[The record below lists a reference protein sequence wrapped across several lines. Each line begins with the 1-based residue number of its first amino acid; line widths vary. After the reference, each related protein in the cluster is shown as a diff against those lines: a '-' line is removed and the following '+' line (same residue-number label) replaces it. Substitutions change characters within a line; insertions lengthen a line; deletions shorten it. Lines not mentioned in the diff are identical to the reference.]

1 MKRIFPAAGVV
12 VPTLCLLVL
21 PFSVAAQESG
31 THRTASPGIR
41 LTVNDC
47 GLAIGDVPR
56 VNGLRINLRD
66 RNLDRVTGLLVG
78 GLSGYNCVRGIQ
90 KGITIGLLNR
100 AGTLKGIQIG
110 LLNIAGNNPFP
121 FRILPLLNLNL
132 KG

>member
-21 PFSVAAQESG
+21 PFSVAAQES
-31 THRTASPGIR
+31 
-41 LTVNDC
+41 VNDC